1 MTIISH
7 DGIDEFVYNK
17 IQDLIDNGYK
27 INTKNFKYN
36 ESLMEAVLDDIKYK
50 DSNISVK
57 IIDKF
62 NKDTRDISFIAMCFG
77 SIAYTINKTFYK
89 INDNFYT
96 DNKDSVYLNKSN
108 TEMHD
113 RNKSN
118 KKDNV
123 NSNCTSTDHIDH
135 LFDNIIF

>member
-1 MTIISH
+1 MTVISY

-17 IQDLIDNGYK
+17 IHNLIDNGYK
-27 INTKNFKYN
+27 INAKQFKYS
-36 ESLMEAVLDDIKYK
+36 ESLMEAVLDDVKYK

-62 NKDTRDISFIAMCFG
+62 NKDTRDISFIVMYFN

-89 INDNFYT
+89 INDNLYT

-108 TEMHD
+108 TEMND
-113 RNKSN
+113 NNKSN
-118 KKDNV
+118 KKDNI
-123 NSNCTSTDHIDH
+123 NSNRISGDLDSH

>member
-118 KKDNV
+118 KK
-123 NSNCTSTDHIDH
+123 IM
-135 LFDNIIF
+135 

>member
-1 MTIISH
+1 MTVISY

-17 IQDLIDNGYK
+17 IHSLINNGYK
-27 INTKNFKYN
+27 INAKQFKYS
-36 ESLMEAVLDDIKYK
+36 EFLMEAVLDDVKCK

-62 NKDTRDISFIAMCFG
+62 NKDTRDISFIVMYLG

-89 INDNFYT
+89 INDNLYT

-108 TEMHD
+108 TETND
-113 RNKSN
+113 KNKFN

-123 NSNCTSTDHIDH
+123 NSNYTSTDHIDH

>member
-1 MTIISH
+1 MTVISH

-36 ESLMEAVLDDIKYK
+36 ESLMEAVLDDVKYK

-123 NSNCTSTDHIDH
+123 NFNRTSNNNIDR

>member
-1 MTIISH
+1 MTVFLY
-7 DGIDEFVYNK
+7 DGIDKFVYNK
-17 IQDLIDNGYK
+17 IHSLIDNGYK
-27 INTKNFKYN
+27 INAKKSKTN
-36 ESLMEAVLDDIKYK
+36 EYLMEAVLDDVKCK

-62 NKDTRDISFIAMCFG
+62 NKDSRDISFIIMCFG

-89 INDNFYT
+89 ISDNLYT
-96 DNKDSVYLNKSN
+96 DSKDSAYL
-108 TEMHD
+108 
-113 RNKSN
+113 NKSN

-123 NSNCTSTDHIDH
+123 NSNCTSGDLDSH

>member
-1 MTIISH
+1 MTVISH

-17 IQDLIDNGYK
+17 IHSLIDNGYK
-27 INTKNFKYN
+27 INAKKSKTN
-36 ESLMEAVLDDIKYK
+36 EYLMEAVLDDIKYK

-62 NKDTRDISFIAMCFG
+62 NKDTRDISFIVMYFN

-113 RNKSN
+113 RDKSN

-123 NSNCTSTDHIDH
+123 NSNRTSNNNIDR

>member
-17 IQDLIDNGYK
+17 IHSLIDNGYK
-27 INTKNFKYN
+27 INAKNFKYN
-36 ESLMEAVLDDIKYK
+36 ESLMEAVLDDIKCK

-62 NKDTRDISFIAMCFG
+62 NKDTRDISFIVMYFN

-89 INDNFYT
+89 INDNLYT

-108 TEMHD
+108 VEMNKKD
-113 RNKSN
+113 KSN
-118 KKDNV
+118 KQDNI
-123 NSNCTSTDHIDH
+123 NSNRISGDLDSH
-135 LFDNIIF
+135 LFDNIVF